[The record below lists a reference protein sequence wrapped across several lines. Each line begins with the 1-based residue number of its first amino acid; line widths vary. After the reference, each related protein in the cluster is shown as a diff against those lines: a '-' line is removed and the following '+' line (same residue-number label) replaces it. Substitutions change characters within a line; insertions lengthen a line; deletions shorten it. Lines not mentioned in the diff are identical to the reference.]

1 MTRTAA
7 IKGIYWLVLLALCA
21 SVFCGSPARADE
33 LPSGPVKIIVGFG
46 PSSTAD
52 TVARL
57 VARYISDKVGHPVV
71 VENRPGNS
79 SMIAAEYVSHAA
91 GDGRTLFMST
101 IANTLYP
108 AHNKM
113 KFDLG
118 KDLAPVA
125 LLAVVPNL
133 LVANPSL
140 NVHSVADLVKLA
152 KEKPDTLTFGTSG
165 QWTASHMAIQMF
177 NMQAGTNIAT
187 VPYQGGSNQVV
198 LDLISGRINLGFNVA
213 ATLAPHVKAGKLVA
227 LAVAQPKRASI
238 LPDVPTMDEAGMPG
252 FDVGIWIGL
261 LAAPGTSPKIVEE
274 FSKYANEAV
283 HSKETEAA
291 LHAQGMDV
299 LGGTPK
305 EFSAFIDKDIQKW
318 TRILASTGLK

>member
-1 MTRTAA
+1 MTSRAS
-7 IKGIYWLVLLALCA
+7 KGIYWLAPFAVCGSLL
-21 SVFCGSPARADE
+21 CGSPAWADD
-33 LPSGPVKIIVGFG
+33 LPSGPIKIIVGFG

-57 VARYISDKVGHPVV
+57 VARYITDKVGHPVI

-79 SMIAAEYVSHAA
+79 SMVAAEYVAHAA
-91 GDGRTLFMST
+91 NDGRTLFMST

-118 KDLAPVA
+118 KDLQPVA

-140 NVHSVADLVKLA
+140 NVHSVSDLVKLA
-152 KEKPDTLTFGTSG
+152 KAKPETLSFGTSG
-165 QWTASHMAIQMF
+165 QWTASYMAAEMF
-177 NMQAGTNIAT
+177 NMQAGTKITT
-187 VPYQGGSNQVV
+187 VPYQGGANQAV
-198 LDLISGRINLGFNVA
+198 LDLISGRINLMFNVA
-213 ATLAPHVKAGKLVA
+213 ATLAQHVKTGKLTA
-227 LAVAQPKRASI
+227 LAVGQPKRASI
-238 LPDVPTMDEAGMPG
+238 VPDVPTMDEAGMPG
-252 FDVGIWIGL
+252 FDVGIWIGM
-261 LAAPGTSPKIVEE
+261 LAAPGTSPKIVDA

-283 HSKETEAA
+283 HSKDAEMA

-299 LGGTPK
+299 LGGTPQ
-305 EFSAFIDKDIQKW
+305 EFSAFIEKDIQKW